1 MKRKWWLAGILV
13 LLELLVCAG
22 ILLAFWWS
30 RDSAEDALAG
40 VRFFYIADTHVEET
54 VEETFAVDGPAVL
67 DLNGAVGDVR
77 VMGSAADEVQLT
89 ARLSL
94 WGEDEQDARRQVRV
108 ETAQEG
114 NRITVRVERLRLAYV
129 GVVRTGSSRV
139 DFEIQVPYETAL
151 RLVTS
156 SGDLTVSGITGTVE
170 LETDF
175 GDIRAE
181 QVRGAV
187 SARSSSGGVTL
198 VDLTHTGDL
207 VVATDFGDLL
217 LREVV
222 ADNLTAQSGS
232 GQIRAE
238 GGRIGGALDLKTDF
252 GDVTAVG
259 VDAASYRLT
268 SGSGNL
274 TLDGCGG
281 PLDLQTDFGD
291 IEVRNAADAQLV
303 LDSNSG
309 SILFSGSLRAHGEH
323 RLESD
328 FGDVRVALPAD
339 AAFDLDA
346 ETEFG
351 SIDTDFAVTVSEFE
365 ERHIVGEVN
374 GGDAL
379 LWIKTGSGGISV
391 EELPS
396 ASD

>member
-1 MKRKWWLAGILV
+1 MKRKWWLVGVLV
-13 LLELLVCAG
+13 LFELLVCAG
-22 ILLAFWWS
+22 ILLTFWWW
-30 RDSAEDALAG
+30 RDSAGDALAG
-40 VRFFYIADTHVEET
+40 FRFFYIADTHVEET

-67 DLNGAVGDVR
+67 DLNGEIGDVR
-77 VMGSAADEVQLT
+77 VTGSAADEVQVI

-108 ETAQEG
+108 ETAQEE
-114 NRITVRVERLRLAYV
+114 NRITVRVERQRLAYV
-129 GVVRTGSSRV
+129 GVGRTGSSRV

-151 RLVTS
+151 RLATS
-156 SGDLTVSGITGTVE
+156 SGDLTVSEITGTVE
-170 LETDF
+170 LDTDF

-187 SARSSSGGVTL
+187 SARSGSGGVTL
-198 VDLTHTGDL
+198 VDLTHPGDL
-207 VVATDFGDLL
+207 VVETEFGDLL
-217 LREVV
+217 LREVA
-222 ADNLTAQSGS
+222 ADSLTAQSGS
-232 GQIRAE
+232 GQIRVE
-238 GGRIGGALDLKTDF
+238 GGEIGGALDLKTDF

-259 VDAASYRLT
+259 VNAASYRLT

-281 PLDLQTDFGD
+281 PLNLQTDDGD
-291 IEVRNAADAQLV
+291 IEVRNAADAQRALT
-303 LDSNSG
+303 SNSG
-309 SILFSGSLRAHGEH
+309 RILFSGSLRDHGEH

-328 FGDVRVALPAD
+328 FGDVRVVLPAD

-351 SIDTDFAVTVSEFE
+351 SIDSDFAVTVSEFE

-374 GGDAL
+374 GGGAL

-391 EELPS
+391 EELTS